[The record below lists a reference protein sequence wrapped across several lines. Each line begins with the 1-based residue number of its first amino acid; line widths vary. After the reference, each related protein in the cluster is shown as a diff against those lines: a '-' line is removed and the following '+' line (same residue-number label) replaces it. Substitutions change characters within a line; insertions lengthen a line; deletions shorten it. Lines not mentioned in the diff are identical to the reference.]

1 MFERDIISQLAAWK
15 TDTNRK
21 PLVVHGARQ
30 VGKTWTLKYFGR
42 EYFDDVAYF
51 SLDKDESGLCDVF
64 RTTKDPQRIIQH
76 LSFLHGKKIEPQT
89 TLLILDEI
97 QECNEALNALK
108 YFCEEAP
115 EYAVACAGSLLGI
128 YLNHVGKSFPVGKV
142 ICIHSLLRS
151 S

>member
-51 SLDKDESGLCDVF
+51 SLDKDAMSSE
-64 RTTKDPQRIIQH
+64 QR
-76 LSFLHGKKIEPQT
+76 K
-89 TLLILDEI
+89 TL
-97 QECNEALNALK
+97 NELFNTYL
-108 YFCEEAP
+108 FCME
-115 EYAVACAGSLLGI
+115 
-128 YLNHVGKSFPVGKV
+128 
-142 ICIHSLLRS
+142 RR
-151 S
+151 